1 MAKKAGYAMSLW
13 LHGSEDYISEAGA
26 MNMFILKQAE
36 DGCEFTEARVV
47 QKLMAD
53 LEFITMGLE
62 NGIVLP
68 GITRDSIIKLIEAHA
83 AGETEIPNVPKKVRV
98 VERDISMKEL
108 VKSVEDGSLQG

>member
-1 MAKKAGYAMSLW
+1 MSINGKLEGKKL
-13 LHGSEDYISEAGA
+13 
-26 MNMFILKQAE
+26 IL
-36 DGCEFTEARVV
+36 
-47 QKLMAD
+47 D

-68 GITRDSIIKLIEAHA
+68 GITRDSIIQLVRAHA

-108 VKSVEDGSLQG
+108 VKGVQDGTVQG